1 MPVYVCGCSYSGWWF
16 DNIREK
22 VMDMW
27 KKIKG
32 GPQYNGEFLH
42 DKINKLI
49 KDTKLADTLSN
60 VVIPAFDVSRMQPV
74 VFNSLEAERDAGK
87 NARLAD
93 VCIATSAAPTYLP
106 AHSFRTIDAN
116 GCPHQYEVVDGGVVA
131 NNPTMVAMSV
141 LTKEVM
147 RIRSQLKNR
156 AVPIMEGEL
165 VGDMDLN
172 LNLNNPTVAAMEAL
186 EMSKELGT
194 AAAEDASVYSNI
206 LVLSIGT
213 GTANPNKA
221 EKYTAAEC
229 NKWGP
234 LGWVMNDGAH
244 PIIDFYSQGSDDM
257 VDVCAE
263 MLFDVLGCQNN
274 FLRIQADMLEGDLL
288 LMDCATDDNMKA
300 LIEVGSKVLEQKVA
314 KVNLETGLYEHVP
327 DGPTNDKALEEFAK
341 KLSQERKMRACK

>member
-1 MPVYVCGCSYSGWWF
+1 
-16 DNIREK
+16 
-22 VMDMW
+22 
-27 KKIKG
+27 
-32 GPQYNGEFLH
+32 
-42 DKINKLI
+42 
-49 KDTKLADTLSN
+49 
-60 VVIPAFDVSRMQPV
+60 MQPV
-74 VFNSLEAERDAGK
+74 VFNSLEAERDTGK

-93 VCIATSAAPTYLP
+93 VCIAASAAPTYLP

-116 GCPHQYEVVDGGVVA
+116 GCPHQYEVMDGGVVA

-141 LTKEVM
+141 LTKVVM

-221 EKYTAAEC
+221 EKYTAAEYI
-229 NKWGP
+229 
-234 LGWVMNDGAH
+234 L
-244 PIIDFYSQGSDDM
+244 DFLVEQYLIS
-257 VDVCAE
+257 
-263 MLFDVLGCQNN
+263 
-274 FLRIQADMLEGDLL
+274 GD
-288 LMDCATDDNMKA
+288 
-300 LIEVGSKVLEQKVA
+300 
-314 KVNLETGLYEHVP
+314 
-327 DGPTNDKALEEFAK
+327 
-341 KLSQERKMRACK
+341 